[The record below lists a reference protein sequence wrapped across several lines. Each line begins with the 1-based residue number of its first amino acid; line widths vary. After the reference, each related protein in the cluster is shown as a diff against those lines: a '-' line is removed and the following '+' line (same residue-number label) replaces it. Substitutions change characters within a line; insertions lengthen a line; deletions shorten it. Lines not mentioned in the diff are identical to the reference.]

1 MYTDDGDDPHRVQH
15 KRIGPTGG
23 NSQLP
28 SREAARG
35 RFGLPEARQRPP
47 LGLRSVSAAYGPDR
61 LTPTRKRLPDG
72 HAFAA
77 QSGIGAGFRLGG
89 PMCPGSDARI
99 RQEYLLAA

>member
-61 LTPTRKRLPDG
+61 LTPTRKRLPGG

-89 PMCPGSDARI
+89 PMCPW
-99 RQEYLLAA
+99 